1 MLKKFAVA
9 ATVAGAIAMSMATSA
24 FALDCHNIS
33 RNVSAS
39 QVTFAE
45 NTDPFLPIDLMFQ
58 APDGNE
64 VFWNVMPMFK
74 GNWYLLAIT
83 EVAPE
88 NQPGAITEAVWWGFI
103 PPGTDPGVPG
113 ANGNYTNGQVDDL
126 LGMAACP
133 MARQLY
139 HGIQSGACGGMS
151 SLYSFSG

>member
-1 MLKKFAVA
+1 MLKKLAVA
-9 ATVAGAIAMSMATSA
+9 ATVAGAIVMSLATSA
-24 FALDCHNIS
+24 FDLDCHNIS
-33 RNVSAS
+33 RNVSAG

-45 NTDPFLPIDLMFQ
+45 NNDPVLVFPLFQ
-58 APDGNE
+58 APDGNT

-88 NQPGAITEAVWWGFI
+88 NQSGAITEAVWWGFI
-103 PPGTDPGVPG
+103 PPGTVPEFPGG
-113 ANGNYTNGQVDDL
+113 NGNYTNGKVDDL

-133 MARQLY
+133 VARQVY
-139 HGIQSGACGGMS
+139 HGIQSQACGGLS